1 MMPPIEEARYE
12 SILSY
17 KELRESL
24 EENLRECK
32 TQPGSFGMDL
42 VKNFLVF
49 VDGWMDEGMDD
60 TLLRGLITLSKKK
73 FLLNESHLMHK
84 VPHFTLKA
92 MPNLPCN
99 GMNVNDGYGKA
110 KLR

>member
-1 MMPPIEEARYE
+1 MFGNDKAMPLISSCMMPPIEEARYE

-42 VKNFLVF
+42 VQHCKELVEFLLSRVCGWM
-49 VDGWMDEGMDD
+49 DGWMDE
-60 TLLRGLITLSKKK
+60 
-73 FLLNESHLMHK
+73 
-84 VPHFTLKA
+84 
-92 MPNLPCN
+92 
-99 GMNVNDGYGKA
+99 
-110 KLR
+110 

>member
-1 MMPPIEEARYE
+1 VFGNDKAMPLITSCMMPPIEEARYE

-42 VKNFLVF
+42 VQHCKELVAF
-49 VDGWMDEGMDD
+49 FFSRVCGWMYGWMDE
-60 TLLRGLITLSKKK
+60 
-73 FLLNESHLMHK
+73 
-84 VPHFTLKA
+84 
-92 MPNLPCN
+92 
-99 GMNVNDGYGKA
+99 
-110 KLR
+110 